1 MKSNQLKRTSLL
13 PFIVIM
19 LLLQNKTIAQV
30 KKSDDK
36 KTSTQQLKAIE
47 KEGVNISE
55 IKTKVAIK
63 IEATSKSE
71 DLNKNKS
78 FFKETFGVVLNF
90 SEIKRNDK
98 NEIIAIKVELN
109 DTKGNKKIY
118 EIEGLKP
125 IKTFE
130 AFVEKDEKENLE
142 TGFNE
147 VKEKK

>member
-55 IKTKVAIK
+55 IKTKVDTWIEWYQVQKNIFEQIK
-63 IEATSKSE
+63 
-71 DLNKNKS
+71 
-78 FFKETFGVVLNF
+78 
-90 SEIKRNDK
+90 
-98 NEIIAIKVELN
+98 
-109 DTKGNKKIY
+109 
-118 EIEGLKP
+118 
-125 IKTFE
+125 
-130 AFVEKDEKENLE
+130 
-142 TGFNE
+142 
-147 VKEKK
+147 